1 MNEETTAPETVAPSA
16 PVEGQ
21 APQESSS
28 QTQETVTTE
37 PSYETQFSEF
47 IAKKGWK
54 PEEAP
59 QQLLKSYSE
68 LEGKLG
74 NWKEIEDKATQFDEV
89 FPEITTLQQKAT
101 AYDEILR
108 KQQAV
113 PLPEPD
119 QIDLSTAPT
128 DTLTQLW
135 KQGKIGMAEL
145 PPERQYEVQRQAAK
159 QDEEFD
165 RVIEGKSKDLI
176 SRYPI
181 LKDERITNLVADRIE
196 KGVDPDKA
204 VREVQELLQSTEK
217 KTEERIRADMDKL
230 KAANLETSS
239 SPVQTKTSKKVSSV
253 FEAYQLAKEGQDN

>member
-1 MNEETTAPETVAPSA
+1 MEENKTAPETVATSE
-16 PVEGQ
+16 PVDGQ
-21 APQESSS
+21 APTESSS
-28 QTQETVTTE
+28 QTQEPVTDA

-74 NWKEIEDKATQFDEV
+74 NWKEVEDKASQFDEV
-89 FPEITTLQQKAT
+89 LPEITTLQQKAA
-101 AYDEILR
+101 AYDDLLR
-108 KQQAV
+108 KQQAA

-119 QIDLSTAPT
+119 QIDLNTAPT
-128 DTLTQLW
+128 DTLAQLW
-135 KQGKIGMAEL
+135 KVGKIGMAQL
-145 PPERQYEVQRQAAK
+145 PPERQYEVQRTAAK
-159 QDEEFD
+159 QDAEYD

-176 SRYPI
+176 SKYPI

-204 VREVQELLQSTEK
+204 VQEVQELLQATEK
-217 KTEERIRADMDKL
+217 KTEERIRADMNKL
-230 KAANLETSS
+230 KEANIDTSS
-239 SPVQTKTSKKVSSV
+239 SPVTTKTNRKVSSV
-253 FEAYQLAKEGQDN
+253 FEAYQLAKEGQS